1 MRKKPK
7 VGESTATVRVF
18 QPKWLSIYEFL
29 RYDPDAGMWCWICHK
44 FRHLSD
50 VQGRGA
56 AKNALMVPTTAYR
69 HERLKDHADQGYHRA
84 ALHHLS
90 KQAAISN
97 SAVLL
102 PFSPTVREQL
112 MVYFRT
118 VYSMAKRGV
127 AHRQII
133 DELALLRLCG
143 VSYQL
148 RYGIRHVREAL
159 KYLSLVLRNTFRRQ
173 FLTASHRC
181 AHMFQLAVYFALDFK
196 NPALDLRWFCSFL

>member
-1 MRKKPK
+1 
-7 VGESTATVRVF
+7 
-18 QPKWLSIYEFL
+18 
-29 RYDPDAGMWCWICHK
+29 MWCRICHK
-44 FRHLSD
+44 FKHLSD

-69 HERLKDHADQGYHRA
+69 HEPLKDHADHGYHRA

-102 PFSPTVREQL
+102 PFSPAVREQL

-118 VYSMAKRGV
+118 VYSMAKPGV
-127 AHRQII
+127 AHKQII

-148 RYGIRHVREAL
+148 RCGTHHVREAL

-173 FLTASHRC
+173 FLTTSHRC
-181 AHMFQLAVYFALDFK
+181 AHMFQLAVYFALDFWVVD
-196 NPALDLRWFCSFL
+196 AELRWISKILRWICAGFAAFCELTSG